1 MTTQND
7 SSDEKTFVAKAVEA
21 SIRIAAI
28 GVLVFWCVQIM
39 APFIAPILWG
49 IIIAVAVY
57 PIQSKLEKMFGGR
70 KGLAATAVILL
81 LLLILLVPAGLLT
94 ETLVSGVQGVGQQVR
109 EGTLKVPPPPA
120 NVETWPIVGKQVAGL
135 WTMASVNLEK
145 LIIQFSP
152 ELKAAGGWLLALVGQ
167 IGLTVLLFLLSIIVA
182 GVLLAHAEGGIA
194 VSEKFAR
201 RLMGGNG
208 GEFVKLAGSTIRS
221 VVRGILGIAFIQ
233 SVLAGILLLAAG
245 IPGAGLWAFLCLLL
259 VVMQIGTLPVLLPAA
274 IYVWATA
281 ETLPAIIFTVCALLV
296 GVSDNVL
303 KPILL
308 GRGTETPM
316 LVILIGSL
324 GGMIVAGI
332 IGLFVGAVILT
343 LGYQLFMA
351 WLEQGTAA

>member
-1 MTTQND
+1 MNTAND
-7 SSDEKTFVAKAVEA
+7 ASDEKTFVTKAVEA

-28 GVLVFWCVQIM
+28 GVLAFWCVQIM
-39 APFIAPILWG
+39 APFIVPILWG
-49 IIIAVAVY
+49 IIIAVAIY
-57 PIQSKLEKMFGGR
+57 PVQLRLEKLFGGR
-70 KGLAATAVILL
+70 KGLAATTVILL
-81 LLLILLVPAGLLT
+81 MVVILLVPAWLLT
-94 ETLVSGVQGVGQQVR
+94 DTLVSGVQGAGQQIR
-109 EGTLKVPPPPA
+109 EGTLKIPPPPPG
-120 NVETWPIVGKQVAGL
+120 VETWPIVGKQVAGL
-135 WTMASVNLEK
+135 WTMASVNVEK

-152 ELKAAGGWLLALVGQ
+152 ELKAAGGWLLGLVGQ
-167 IGLTVLLFLLSIIVA
+167 IGLTVLLFILSIIVA

-194 VSEKFAR
+194 VAEKFAK
-201 RLMGGNG
+201 RLAGERGGD
-208 GEFVKLAGSTIRS
+208 FVKLSGETIRS

-233 SVLAGILLLAAG
+233 AVLAGILLLAAG

-259 VVMQIGTLPVLLPAA
+259 VVMQIGTLPVLLPSA

-303 KPILL
+303 KPLLL

-343 LGYQLFMA
+343 LGYKLFLA
-351 WLEQGTAA
+351 WLEDTAAA